1 MKLRL
6 FSFLFF
12 LSYLTVNAQYTNV
25 INSNKPGFSESP
37 YSVGT
42 GIYQLESSVFYRNIS
57 IEPTFSIARSQGIDL
72 FFRTSF
78 FLDKLE
84 LNAQLAYQKDKVAFK
99 NIFTS
104 SYLTTGLSKMIIGG
118 KYLVFEQ
125 KYEDKSKEI
134 RSWKK
139 RFAFDKKRLIPSVAV
154 YVGVNLDFINN
165 VHKTGAITP
174 KVGVLLQNNLSP
186 YLNIITNFYYDKI
199 GTDYSELS
207 YIVTA
212 TYNFTDRWS
221 WFIENQG
228 VSKKY
233 LNEQNFGGGL
243 AHLFTPNLQIN
254 TSLRYVMEG
263 NARGYFAS
271 IGVSYRLNRHRDK
284 VTVYD
289 EKGNEIKQVQKTRYQ
304 SKKKGFFSRLINKVS
319 SPFNKKK
326 SSTKSTNTR
335 KRKRPTRVRKE
346 SIYSKKSKKRDKKR
360 KKKEEKKR
368 KKQERKNK
376 KKKDDN

>member
-1 MKLRL
+1 MKLTL
-6 FSFLFF
+6 FGFLLFF
-12 LSYLTVNAQYTNV
+12 SYFTVNAQYTNV

-57 IEPTFSIARSQGIDL
+57 IEPTFSIPQSQGIDL

-78 FLDKLE
+78 FLEKLE

-104 SYLTTGLSKMIIGG
+104 SYSTTGLSKMIIGG

-154 YVGVNLDFINN
+154 YAGVNLDFINN

-199 GTDYSELS
+199 GTERSELS
-207 YIVTA
+207 YIITA

-221 WFIENQG
+221 WFLENQG
-228 VSKKY
+228 ISKKY

-271 IGVSYRLNRHRDK
+271 VGVSYRLNRHRDK
-284 VTVYD
+284 ITKYD
-289 EKGNEIKQVQKTRYQ
+289 ENGNEIKPIQKTRYQ
-304 SKKKGFFSRLINKVS
+304 SKKKGFFGRLISTVS

-326 SSTKSTNTR
+326 SSTR

-346 SIYSKKSKKRDKKR
+346 SIYNKKSIKRDKKR
-360 KKKEEKKR
+360 KEKEEKKK
-368 KKQERKNK
+368 KKQERKNR